1 MADGELSKID
11 QAVKAA
17 GDALVADVVATV
29 RAHPQYVDLV
39 NGLTEKAVA
48 ALLAAI

>member
-1 MADGELSKID
+1 MPESELSKVD
-11 QAVKAA
+11 QAIKAA
-17 GDALVADVVATV
+17 GDALVADVIDTV
-29 RAHPQYVDLV
+29 RKHPQYVDLV

>member
-1 MADGELSKID
+1 MADELSKVD

-17 GDALVADVVATV
+17 GDALVADVVDTV
-29 RAHPQYVDLV
+29 RKHPQYVDLV

-48 ALLAAI
+48 ALLAAL